1 MGCPCRNASD
11 VRVYKT
17 GFATTQEA
25 YEETVYPLFESLD
38 RLEKILKNQRYL
50 IGNQLTEAG
59 AIHDGM
65 SLSIDIRLFTTIV
78 RFDVAY
84 RDGFKCNI
92 GSIRHNYPA
101 LNRWLRMLYWGE
113 DASFRKW
120 TNFKHVWLYTY
131 LSANGKIKEG
141 YYSSPARSP
150 SGVVP
155 AGPKPDIV
163 RGLAV

>member
-1 MGCPCRNASD
+1 
-11 VRVYKT
+11 
-17 GFATTQEA
+17 
-25 YEETVYPLFESLD
+25 
-38 RLEKILKNQRYL
+38 
-50 IGNQLTEAG
+50 
-59 AIHDGM
+59 M
-65 SLSIDIRLFTTIV
+65 SLSVDIRLFTTIV

-92 GSIRHNYPA
+92 GSIRHNYPS
-101 LNRWLRMLYWGE
+101 LNRWLRMLYWSE
-113 DASFRKW
+113 DDSFRKW
-120 TNFKHVWLYTY
+120 TNFKHVWLYTF

-163 RGLAV
+163 RGLAVRS